1 MKRHYYRD
9 RRWLGHVSF
18 TSGQMSF
25 TPNPRTQEGEAE
37 PSHQQ
42 CLEAATQT
50 LASAAKLAA
59 RENVPDQ
66 TVAFPASVSELRWF
80 LTPSEAKACL
90 LGEPVTAATLP
101 FSPPPTA
108 RVSAAP
114 CPGTLSAAP
123 RVSPHT
129 ASLLATSAASWTPNL
144 ARSGISVVGRQSIRR
159 PPDHASLQRSDSVTV
174 NGCTTVNVNSESNVS
189 NGNNTCQIT
198 VNGFKNVINLT
209 SNGVDEKTEISFGE
223 EEDYNCD
230 KDMSETDIVKVVEN
244 LKLELNNDSSTAS
257 VKETAN
263 CDTGACVIPGGQR
276 SEDAPQLPPNSAK
289 WKCPSK
295 EIFKPFVEAV
305 TEFSMIK
312 DGDRL
317 LVCLSGGKDSLS
329 LLHCVKQYQF
339 YAASQGIRFQFGA
352 VTVDPMS
359 SAYDPRPLIPYL
371 AQLGVEYLYEQ
382 QDIMGQAL
390 QANASSICA
399 FCSRM
404 KRGRIYAAARKN
416 GYNVLA
422 LGQHLDDLT
431 ESFFMSIFHNGR
443 LRTMKA
449 SYTNTEGDLRIIRP
463 LVYAREKSLRKFA
476 EGSKLPIIAENCPAC
491 FEAPKERQRMKQ
503 LLAQQELLFP
513 RLYWNLKTA
522 LYPVM
527 RIDKTGVESLVFGK
541 TGDGNAEEEDDLQI

>member
-37 PSHQQ
+37 SSHQQ

-129 ASLLATSAASWTPNL
+129 ASLLATSAASWTPSL

-209 SNGVDEKTEISFGE
+209 SNGVQLTFAVLNLLSALFSKTWYS
-223 EEDYNCD
+223 
-230 KDMSETDIVKVVEN
+230 
-244 LKLELNNDSSTAS
+244 
-257 VKETAN
+257 
-263 CDTGACVIPGGQR
+263 
-276 SEDAPQLPPNSAK
+276 
-289 WKCPSK
+289 
-295 EIFKPFVEAV
+295 
-305 TEFSMIK
+305 
-312 DGDRL
+312 
-317 LVCLSGGKDSLS
+317 
-329 LLHCVKQYQF
+329 QYF
-339 YAASQGIRFQFGA
+339 
-352 VTVDPMS
+352 
-359 SAYDPRPLIPYL
+359 
-371 AQLGVEYLYEQ
+371 
-382 QDIMGQAL
+382 
-390 QANASSICA
+390 
-399 FCSRM
+399 
-404 KRGRIYAAARKN
+404 
-416 GYNVLA
+416 
-422 LGQHLDDLT
+422 
-431 ESFFMSIFHNGR
+431 
-443 LRTMKA
+443 
-449 SYTNTEGDLRIIRP
+449 
-463 LVYAREKSLRKFA
+463 
-476 EGSKLPIIAENCPAC
+476 
-491 FEAPKERQRMKQ
+491 
-503 LLAQQELLFP
+503 
-513 RLYWNLKTA
+513 
-522 LYPVM
+522 
-527 RIDKTGVESLVFGK
+527 
-541 TGDGNAEEEDDLQI
+541 